1 MADGGGYADQRVR
14 QTAREEFSVL
24 LAVTPRNARAGPR
37 NLRRWEIKLLPG
49 YVFAGA
55 TNADELSTS
64 METLIDGLSGR
75 P

>member
-1 MADGGGYADQRVR
+1 M
-14 QTAREEFSVL
+14 
-24 LAVTPRNARAGPR
+24 LAVTPRNVRAGPR

-55 TNADELSTS
+55 TNADELNTS
-64 METLIDGLSGR
+64 METLIDRFSGR